1 MRSHRPRDPFSPT
14 HGSERTPTAP
24 THVPAG
30 PDSGVNVRQHTRPA
44 AEAPSQQLMW
54 ETLVSHHA
62 AAAQLRQ
69 AHDRLMKRLA
79 MMETPARI
87 YPVVVGLPNAA
98 APALTQEV
106 ELREEVAEPTL
117 SVGLLNPNA
126 IPIYWSVTGTAQP
139 SARAFSTPP
148 NALLVLPI
156 SAQWVGVGASPT
168 DLNTIGVGIAVVCF
182 LIRYFTVQPAFLGK
196 GA

>member
-1 MRSHRPRDPFSPT
+1 
-14 HGSERTPTAP
+14 
-24 THVPAG
+24 
-30 PDSGVNVRQHTRPA
+30 VNVSQHTRPA
-44 AEAPSQQLMW
+44 VEEPSTQLIW

-62 AAAQLRQ
+62 AAAQLRE

-79 MMETPARI
+79 MMETPARV
-87 YPVVVGLPNAA
+87 YPVVLGLPNAG

-106 ELREEVAEPTL
+106 EVREEVSEPTL

-126 IPIYWSVTGTAQP
+126 IPIYWSTTGTAQP

-168 DLNTIGVGIAVVCF
+168 DLNTVGVGVAVISF

>member
-1 MRSHRPRDPFSPT
+1 MRSRRQDPFSPT
-14 HGSERTPTAP
+14 HGSQRAPVAP

-30 PDSGVNVRQHTRPA
+30 PDPGVNVKQRTRPA
-44 AEAPSQQLMW
+44 VEEPSAQLIW
-54 ETLVSHHA
+54 ETLISHHA
-62 AAAQLRQ
+62 AAAQLRE
-69 AHDRLMKRLA
+69 AHDRLMKRLS
-79 MMETPARI
+79 MMETPARV

-106 ELREEVAEPTL
+106 EVREEVSEPTL

-126 IPIYWSVTGTAQP
+126 IPIYWSTTGTAQP
-139 SARAFSTPP
+139 AARAFSTPP

-156 SAQWVGVGASPT
+156 SAQWVGVGANPA
-168 DLNTIGVGIAVVCF
+168 DLNTLGVGIAVVSF